1 MFCTAMPYKTRTF
14 NENLHIPTAESIA
27 MKLAAVFLLVALS
40 CSFETQAST
49 VSGNCLASLLENGA
63 PSLILKLGNLLCK
76 YQQAKETQ
84 NQSLFVAFIG
94 ELKVVLAEVGCS
106 MDDLLGKHVETTIDN
121 VVVIADKVALV
132 LFDIM
137 NGLPVTTKFM
147 RVACGTLEN
156 LLSKVK
162 SILET
167 VKKTL
172 DNVVVNITL
181 MLYIL
186 YLNDTFSTMWLPV
199 FMCLLCFVPSLPL
212 E

>member
-1 MFCTAMPYKTRTF
+1 
-14 NENLHIPTAESIA
+14 

-172 DNVVVNITL
+172 DNVVNKLGIQQR
-181 MLYIL
+181 
-186 YLNDTFSTMWLPV
+186 PHH
-199 FMCLLCFVPSLPL
+199 
-212 E
+212 